1 VPVVYEGT
9 QDIQAGTKS
18 MVDCGSQ
25 QESRFDMPMRRRR
38 EPASLGPLEDEV
50 MRIVW
55 ARDQATVRDVHE
67 VLGRR
72 PVTLAYTTVMTV
84 MSRLTIKGLLSRR
97 RVGRSFLYRVRIKE
111 EEFRR
116 RTARVLAQRLVRGFD
131 HLAISSF
138 VEEVAKV
145 GPDRL
150 RELQDAIRGAER
162 EANESPS

>member
-1 VPVVYEGT
+1 
-9 QDIQAGTKS
+9 
-18 MVDCGSQ
+18 MVDWLCQQ
-25 QESRFDMPMRRRR
+25 QESRFEMPMRRKR
-38 EPASLGPLEDEV
+38 EPASLGPLEDAV

-67 VLGRR
+67 ELGRR
-72 PVTLAYTTVMTV
+72 RMALAYTTVMTV
-84 MSRLTIKGLLSRR
+84 MVRLATKGLLSRR

-116 RTARVLAQRLVRGFD
+116 STARMLARRLVSGFD
-131 HLAISSF
+131 HLAIASF

-150 RELQDAIRGAER
+150 RELQDAIRRATSEG
-162 EANESPS
+162 NESPR

>member
-1 VPVVYEGT
+1 M
-9 QDIQAGTKS
+9 K
-18 MVDCGSQ
+18 
-25 QESRFDMPMRRRR
+25 RRG
-38 EPASLGPLEDEV
+38 EPASLGPLEDQV

-67 VLGRR
+67 ELARR
-72 PVTLAYTTVMTV
+72 PVALAYTTVMTV
-84 MSRLTIKGLLSRR
+84 MARLTTKGLLSRR

-116 RTARVLAQRLVRGFD
+116 RTARVLAERPVRGFD

-145 GPDRL
+145 GSDRL
-150 RELQDAIRGAER
+150 RELQDAIRDAER
-162 EANESPS
+162 EANESPD